1 MAALL
6 FVLDA
11 LLTLVVIAF
20 LLRLLLPVV
29 RMDFR
34 NPLGQAILRFTNPLV
49 MPLRRLLPPAG
60 RLDVASLAAL
70 LLVQLAGTAVLR
82 WVAGG
87 GLAPGPILLRGL
99 QDLASTV
106 LQLYFVALLAYVILS
121 WVAPGSGGPGPVLIS
136 RLCEPLLRPVR
147 RLVPP
152 IAGLDLSP
160 LFVLIGLQALQILL
174 R

>member
-1 MAALL
+1 MAALH
-6 FVLDA
+6 FVLNA

-29 RMDFR
+29 RLDFR
-34 NPLGQAILRFTNPLV
+34 NPLGQAILRFTNPVV
-49 MPLRRLLPPAG
+49 MPLRKLLPPAR
-60 RLDVASLAAL
+60 RLDVASVAAL
-70 LLVQLAGTAVLR
+70 LLVQLAGTALLQG
-82 WVAGG
+82 VAGA
-87 GLAPGPILLRGL
+87 GLTPGPILLRGL
-99 QDLASTV
+99 SDLAGTV
-106 LQLYFVALLAYVILS
+106 LQFYFVALLAYVILS
-121 WVAPGSGGPGPVLIS
+121 WVAPGSRGPGPQLVG

-174 R
+174 H